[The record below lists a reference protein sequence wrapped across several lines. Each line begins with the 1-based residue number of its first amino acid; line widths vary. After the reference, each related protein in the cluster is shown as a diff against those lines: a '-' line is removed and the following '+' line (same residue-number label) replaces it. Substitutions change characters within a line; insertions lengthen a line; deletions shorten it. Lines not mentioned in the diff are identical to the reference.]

1 MGATQRKTAMKRF
14 FEFGAS
20 IARASRG
27 NFPIS
32 GIARLHPVAN
42 FLAFAIVGAGIVAIP
57 FFTSAWDW
65 VPQTSEARTLLATL
79 LTAQAA
85 IAALTLAV
93 TQFVMQGVRAR
104 RDAND
109 QMYNEYIRQSW
120 VKPIFW
126 GSIVAVAVSG
136 LVFVVLEF
144 ARDIEST
151 CIMVPGLENLILVSV
166 IAFFASLI
174 FPVLLFRKAISL
186 LLPNRW
192 SAIRRVVNERGVLQA
207 VEAFLR
213 RRGRATSSL
222 QATEPRAS
230 FTFPDP
236 DEGLADEAIRGL
248 LGDARRAMSEHGLRE
263 FTRSLGSI
271 KDLISYAMDEIERNG
286 DGWSLPGKQAEW
298 PPMREFFRNMYS
310 FREDVI
316 SGGKREYVFEL
327 LGLDYWLLSTGARRG
342 CGELFTAGL
351 ESYRNNCQIA
361 NRLADAETKGILL
374 ERVWLNSPWTI
385 ARGEPREAFPYAVEL
400 LRHQEQMLSDALNLD
415 QPEDYEAIHKGF
427 KTFLRL
433 SRWDLGRRY
442 GDSFSNAFEQ
452 LHRVVL
458 MGVAGRAII
467 LAEECRI
474 GDPTRYLAVPRE
486 IFRGV
491 VPLADDI
498 AQALQL
504 EDRSQASQWS
514 EWEWEGAEPGV
525 VQMLS
530 PERYPLT
537 FFAIRLMELS
547 SDTMP
552 ALDLHGTANQV
563 LNWFESNADRLLPF
577 VADQPGTSRQQ
588 LREWAAGAL
597 KAAVRTD
604 ETAEENRIII
614 SKLSLERI
622 AKFKSDVYAAAFEL
636 DSIEGLFRRYDAF
649 LYLAEDA
656 DAVPK
661 ERGFY
666 ELVPKA
672 PFVDT
677 PIDGYVSDDSLQGD
691 QWGRDLAK
699 DILRLLCEALDEAST
714 VTVPLKTPEELFSA
728 FDRAKAALNP
738 MGELVAVL
746 AGDWIDVAVAL
757 DTGEHD
763 NFVPAWQ
770 IPEADQLVEFGEYHG
785 HILLRGP
792 RDGERRMYLLEPESW
807 GCFVRAQC
815 EGGQDL
821 RIDFKPVS
829 PERARELLEAKP
841 DYFPSEPEHESK
853 LRKLQTQVEL
863 RIYHRVEF
871 RVNGSSHARRITSTG
886 SNVDAIT

>member
-1 MGATQRKTAMKRF
+1 M
-14 FEFGAS
+14 
-20 IARASRG
+20 
-27 NFPIS
+27 
-32 GIARLHPVAN
+32 
-42 FLAFAIVGAGIVAIP
+42 AIP
-57 FFTSAWDW
+57 FVTSAWDW
-65 VPQTSEARTLLATL
+65 VPKTSEARTLLATL

-85 IAALTLAV
+85 ITALTLAV
-93 TQFVMQGVRAR
+93 TQFVMQGVSAR

-151 CIMVPGLENLILVSV
+151 CKIVPGLENLILVSV
-166 IAFFASLI
+166 IAFGASLI
-174 FPVLLFRKAISL
+174 FPVLLFGKALSL

-192 SAIRRVVNERGVLQA
+192 SAIRRVVNKRGVLQA

-213 RRGRATSSL
+213 RRGRATASL
-222 QATEPRAS
+222 EATEPGVS

-248 LGDARRAMSEHGLRE
+248 LGDARRAMFEHGLRE
-263 FTRSLGSI
+263 FTRSLDSI
-271 KDLISYAMDEIERNG
+271 KDLISYAMDEIEGNG
-286 DGWSLPGKQAEW
+286 IGWSLPGQQPEW
-298 PPMREFFRNMYS
+298 PPMRDFHRNIHS

-316 SGGKREYVFEL
+316 REGNREYLFGL

-351 ESYRNNCQIA
+351 QSYRSNCQIA

-442 GDSFSNAFEQ
+442 GNSFSNAIEQ

-458 MGVAGRAII
+458 MGVAGRAIV

-474 GDPTRYLAVPRE
+474 GDPIRYLAMPRE
-486 IFRGV
+486 VFRGV

-504 EDRSQASQWS
+504 EIRSQASQWS

-525 VQMLS
+525 AQMQS

-547 SDTMP
+547 SDAMP
-552 ALDLHGTANQV
+552 ALDLHGTASQV

-604 ETAEENRIII
+604 ETAEENRIIS
-614 SKLSLERI
+614 SKLSLDRI

-636 DSIEGLFRRYDAF
+636 DSIEGLFRRCEVF
-649 LYLAEDA
+649 LYLAGDV

-666 ELVPKA
+666 KLVPKA

-677 PIDGYVSDDSLQGD
+677 PNDGYVSDEFLGGD
-691 QWGRDLAK
+691 QWGRGLAN
-699 DILRLLCEALDEAST
+699 DILQLLSEALDEAPMLT
-714 VTVPLKTPEELFSA
+714 AQLGTPEDLFGA
-728 FDRAKAALNP
+728 FDRAKTALNP
-738 MGELVAVL
+738 VGELVAVL
-746 AGDWIDVAVAL
+746 AGDWIDIAVAL
-757 DTGEHD
+757 GTGEHD

-770 IPEADQLVEFGEYHG
+770 IPEADQLTELGEYHG
-785 HILLRGP
+785 HIILWGP
-792 RDGERRMYLLEPESW
+792 RDGERRMYLVEPEPW

-821 RIDFKPVS
+821 RIDIKPVS
-829 PERARELLEAKP
+829 PERAQELLETKSN
-841 DYFPSEPEHESK
+841 YFPDEPECEEK
-853 LRKLQTQVEL
+853 LRKLQTQIEL

-871 RVNGSSHARRITSTG
+871 RVNNSSHARRITSTG
-886 SNVDAIT
+886 SNGDATM